1 MKKYYYKVYDLNVE
15 SDIEMPEL
23 LEVNVNDKIDVVI
36 KYGKVPEDM
45 VNKIPERLWFYL
57 EEKSFVFRIENIAK
71 YFVKNGSEIIVE
83 PYELAN
89 KDDIKTFTLGTS
101 FGILMKQRNDIA
113 IHGGTILINNKAVIL
128 TGHTGAGK
136 STLTNAFRHNGYRFL
151 CDDVSVLDAEKEEI
165 FVMPAYPQQKLCK
178 DAMDKMGYDTEKFKK
193 IDDDRDKYCIPVH
206 DSFEK
211 NPCELSAICEIELVD
226 MDKDV
231 EVKEVLGQE
240 KLFSIMRNIYRIELI
255 RTMDMKKEYFN
266 KCLNIAKNIRVFK
279 VKRPKDKFTVNEQ
292 IRLIE
297 QAVLS

>member
-1 MKKYYYKVYDLNVE
+1 MKKYYYRVYDLNVE

-23 LEVNVNDKIDVVI
+23 LEVDVNDKIDVVI
-36 KYGKVPEDM
+36 KYGKVPKNM
-45 VNKIPERLWFYL
+45 INKIQEGSWFHL
-57 EEKSFVFRIENIAK
+57 EEKYFVFRVENIAK
-71 YFVKNGSEIIVE
+71 YFVENGSEIIIE

-89 KDDIKTFTLGTS
+89 KDDVKTFTLGTS
-101 FGILMKQRNDIA
+101 FGILIKQRNDIA
-113 IHGGTILINNKAVIL
+113 IHGGTILIDNKAVIL
-128 TGHTGAGK
+128 TGNTGAGK

-151 CDDVSVLDAEKEEI
+151 CDDVSVLGNKKDSI

-211 NPCELSAICEIELVD
+211 DPCKLSAICEIELT
-226 MDKDV
+226 DKDDDV
-231 EVKEVLGQE
+231 EIKEILGQE
-240 KLFSIMRNIYRIELI
+240 KLFSVLKNIYRIELI
-255 RTMDMKKEYFN
+255 RTMDMKKEYFS
-266 KCLNIAKNIRVFK
+266 KCLEIAKNIRVFK

>member
-1 MKKYYYKVYDLNVE
+1 MKKYYYRVYDLNVE

-23 LEVNVNDKIDVVI
+23 LEVDVNDKIDVVI
-36 KYGKVPEDM
+36 KYGKVPKNM
-45 VNKIPERLWFYL
+45 INKIQEGSWFHL
-57 EEKSFVFRIENIAK
+57 EEKSFVFRVENIAK
-71 YFVKNGSEIIVE
+71 YFVENGSEIIIE

-89 KDDIKTFTLGTS
+89 KDDVKTFTLGTS
-101 FGILMKQRNDIA
+101 FGILIKQRNDIA
-113 IHGGTILINNKAVIL
+113 IHGGTILIDNKAVIL
-128 TGHTGAGK
+128 TGNTGAGK

-151 CDDVSVLDAEKEEI
+151 CDDVSVLGNKKDSI

-211 NPCELSAICEIELVD
+211 DPCKLSAICEIELT
-226 MDKDV
+226 DKDDDV
-231 EVKEVLGQE
+231 EIKEILGQE
-240 KLFSIMRNIYRIELI
+240 KLFSVLKNIYRIELI
-255 RTMDMKKEYFN
+255 RTMDMKKEYFS
-266 KCLNIAKNIRVFK
+266 KCLEIAKNIRVFK

>member
-1 MKKYYYKVYDLNVE
+1 MKKYYYRVYDLNVE

-23 LEVNVNDKIDVVI
+23 LEVDVNDKIDVVI
-36 KYGKVPEDM
+36 KYGKVPENM
-45 VNKIPERLWFYL
+45 INKILEGSWFHL
-57 EEKSFVFRIENIAK
+57 EEKSFVFRVENIAK
-71 YFVKNGSEIIVE
+71 YFVENGSEIIIE

-89 KDDIKTFTLGTS
+89 KDDVKTFTLGTS
-101 FGILMKQRNDIA
+101 FGILIKQRNDIA
-113 IHGGTILINNKAVIL
+113 IHGGTILIDNKAVIL
-128 TGHTGAGK
+128 TGNTGAGK

-151 CDDVSVLDAEKEEI
+151 CDDVSVLGNKKDSI

-211 NPCELSAICEIELVD
+211 DPCKLSAICEIELT
-226 MDKDV
+226 DKDDDV
-231 EVKEVLGQE
+231 EIKEILGQE
-240 KLFSIMRNIYRIELI
+240 KLFSVLKNIYRIELI
-255 RTMDMKKEYFN
+255 RTMDMKKEYFS
-266 KCLNIAKNIRVFK
+266 KCLEIAKNIRVFK